1 VSTPTQLKTY
11 NAALNL
17 CGSRRITSLSVDEE
31 ARHVLD
37 DVWDRG
43 HVDRCLAKGM
53 WKFALRTSQIDYDT
67 SYTDP
72 LESGWYRFDVPSDHI
87 RTVQFS
93 QNGSFTDPD
102 LGYQKEGAYWY
113 STLQIIYVRYVS
125 NGASYG
131 ADYSLW
137 PEDFQQFVEAD
148 LALQCI
154 KRLTDAKADYE
165 DLARV
170 RNRLLLEAKST
181 SAMEDPTRFPPET
194 SWNASRRGF
203 RGYRSNRD
211 YGGM

>member
-1 VSTPTQLKTY
+1 MTTPTKLSIY
-11 NAALNL
+11 SAALGW
-17 CGSRRITSLSVDEE
+17 CGSRRLASLSEDVE
-31 ARHVLD
+31 ARYVLD

-43 HVDRCLAKGM
+43 HVDRCLQKGL
-53 WKFALRTSQIDYDT
+53 WKFAIRTSQIDYDT

-72 LESGWYRFDVPSDHI
+72 LNSGWYRFDIPSDHI

-102 LGYQKEGAYWY
+102 LGYQSEGAYWY
-113 STLQIIYVRYVS
+113 STLQTIYVRYVS

-137 PEDFQQFVEAD
+137 PDDFQDFVEVD
-148 LALQCI
+148 LAFRSI
-154 KRLTDAKADYE
+154 KRLTDAKTDYE
-165 DLARV
+165 DLKSER
-170 RNRLLLEAKST
+170 RRILMEAKST
-181 SAMEDPTRFPPET
+181 CAMEDPTRFPPET
-194 SWNASRRGF
+194 SWNSSRRGY